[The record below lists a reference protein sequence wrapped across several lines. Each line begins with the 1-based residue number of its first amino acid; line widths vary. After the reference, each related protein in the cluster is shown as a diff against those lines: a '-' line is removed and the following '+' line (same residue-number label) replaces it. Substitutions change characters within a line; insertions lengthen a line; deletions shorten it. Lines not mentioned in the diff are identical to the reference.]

1 MKSIFLSTALIL
13 SSASLILTAPKSAIA
28 DDYPTQ
34 PIRIVIPYGPGGAV
48 DTTLRIL
55 SEGLQEE
62 LGQPIVIDSRPGG
75 LGIIAINEVAQAEP
89 DGYTVLAGNQS
100 SNLISALF
108 HADRMTVDYFE
119 DFRPVARIVEF
130 PGVVMLTTNNFEP
143 RTFDELLDHAKQN
156 PGAVRYTS
164 TGVGSFPHFDVEMI
178 AAKED
183 LDMLHVPVT
192 SGAAGIGQAIVNGDV
207 HLAINN
213 IATSLPFIEAGQ
225 ATAVA
230 VVFPERLDALP
241 DVPTLEELGYGGIGT
256 VQWVSMFAPAGVDE
270 SRLEKLATA
279 IAKVMDRDDVRA
291 TFQERMI
298 APNPTRSLDEAEA
311 WFSEDVQRW
320 REIIEV
326 TGIEIE

>member
-1 MKSIFLSTALIL
+1 MRKQFYAAAVLM
-13 SSASLILTAPKSAIA
+13 SSASLIFAQPTIASA

-34 PIRIVIPYGPGGAV
+34 PIRVVIPYGPGGAV

-75 LGIIAINEVAQAEP
+75 LGIIAINEAAQSEA

-143 RTFDELLDHAKQN
+143 TTFEELINYATEN
-156 PGAVRYTS
+156 PGTVRYTS

-178 AAKED
+178 ATRND

-230 VVFPERLDALP
+230 VVFPERLEALP
-241 DVPTLEELGYGGIGT
+241 DVPTLEELGYGDVGT

-270 SRLEKLATA
+270 SRLEKLASA
-279 IAKVMDRDDVRA
+279 IARVMDRDDVRA
-291 TFQERMI
+291 AFQERMI
-298 APNPTRSLDEAEA
+298 APNPTRSLDEADA
-311 WFSEDVQRW
+311 WFSEDVERW